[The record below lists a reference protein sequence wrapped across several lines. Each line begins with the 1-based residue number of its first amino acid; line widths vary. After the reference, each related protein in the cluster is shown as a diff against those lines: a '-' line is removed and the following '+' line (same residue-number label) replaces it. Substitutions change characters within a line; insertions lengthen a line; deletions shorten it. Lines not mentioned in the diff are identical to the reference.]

1 MPRIRSLAATA
12 VAVLPAMSLSPV
24 TAPSPAI
31 ALSPAAHRAE
41 PRQVKPA
48 GQVWHLAVERHY
60 GQPGNASGYSTIV
73 TAGRRIWAFGGT
85 NPGGLSS
92 PVATVR
98 IDGTWRAVSL
108 PTGLSDFL
116 SDASATSA
124 TDLWAISGYGRY
136 VLHWDGSQWTISRRW
151 GRPGTLSGLC
161 AVSRRD
167 VWVFGTSI
175 LGARTLG
182 TWHFDGKSWAEIK
195 GQGGSIYRAS
205 AVTAHDIWAILAGQR
220 SDSIVRFN
228 GRRWRQIRT
237 GPALKDVRWHDILAE
252 SETDVWLVGDTA
264 SRLGS
269 GQLVFAHWNGRL
281 WMRST
286 TSLRVWPGQLT
297 SAGTDRVAATAASS
311 GILGAGLIV
320 QLTSRGRLSVS
331 TIASS
336 FGTGVSDIAYAPW
349 SHTLWT
355 SGGILTRLGGNAAAW
370 ELLLLR
376 PDVRGDIKLAVRA
389 ATKTS

>member
-1 MPRIRSLAATA
+1 MPRFSSLTATA
-12 VAVLPAMSLSPV
+12 VAVLPAMALSPV
-24 TAPSPAI
+24 T

-41 PRQVKPA
+41 SHQAQLA

-98 IDGTWRAVSL
+98 IGGTWRAVSL

-136 VLHWDGSQWTISRRW
+136 VLQWDGSQWTISRRW
-151 GRPGTLSGLC
+151 GRQGTLSGVC
-161 AVSRRD
+161 AVNRRD

-175 LGARTLG
+175 TGARTLG
-182 TWHFDGKSWAEIK
+182 TWHFDGKSWAEVK
-195 GQGGSIYRAS
+195 GQGRNIYRAS
-205 AVTAHDIWAILAGQR
+205 AVTAHDIWAIRAGQH
-220 SDSIVRFN
+220 SDSILRFN
-228 GRRWRQIRT
+228 GRRWRRMPT
-237 GPALKDVRWHDILAE
+237 GRALNDVRWHDILAE
-252 SETDVWLVGDTA
+252 SGADVWLVGDTA

-269 GQLVFAHWNGRL
+269 GQLVFAHWNGRY
-281 WMRST
+281 WIRFT

-297 SAGTDRVAATAASS
+297 SAGTDRVAATATSS

-320 QLTSRGRLSVS
+320 QLTNRGRLSLS

-370 ELLLLR
+370 ELVLLR
-376 PDVRGDIKLAVRA
+376 PDVRGDIELAVRA
-389 ATKTS
+389 AAKTS

>member
-1 MPRIRSLAATA
+1 MPRFSSLTAAA
-12 VAVLPAMSLSPV
+12 VAVVPAMTLSPV
-24 TAPSPAI
+24 M

-41 PRQVKPA
+41 PHQVKLT
-48 GQVWHLAVERHY
+48 GQAWHLAVERHY
-60 GQPGNASGYSTIV
+60 GQPGNASGYSTVV

-108 PTGLSDFL
+108 PTGLADFL

-136 VLHWDGSQWTISRRW
+136 ILHWDGSQWTISRRW
-151 GRPGTLSGLC
+151 GRQGTLSGIC
-161 AVSRRD
+161 AVNRRD
-167 VWVFGTSI
+167 VWVFGTSSS
-175 LGARTLG
+175 GVRTLG
-182 TWHFDGKSWAEIK
+182 SWHFDGKSWAEVK
-195 GQGGSIYRAS
+195 GRGRNIYRAS
-205 AVTAHDIWAILAGQR
+205 AVSAHDIWAILAGPHK
-220 SDSIVRFN
+220 DSILQFN
-228 GRRWRQIRT
+228 GRRWRHMRT
-237 GPALKDVRWHDILAE
+237 GRALNGVRWHDILAE
-252 SETDVWLVGDTA
+252 SGADVWVVGDTA

-269 GQLVFAHWNGRL
+269 GQLVFAHWNGRH
-281 WMRST
+281 WIRFT

-297 SAGTDRVAATAASS
+297 SAGNGRVAATATSS

-320 QLTSRGRLSVS
+320 QLTSGGSLSLS
-331 TIASS
+331 TIASTL
-336 FGTGVSDIAYAPW
+336 GTGVSDIAYAPW

-370 ELLLLR
+370 ELVLPG
-376 PDVRGDIKLAVRA
+376 PDVHGDIKLTVGA
-389 ATKTS
+389 AKTS